1 MAKNKLLATEP
12 AGDAALL
19 NGQPV
24 KEKHESIWKDVF
36 AGIVSNKASLV
47 SGIFILILAAI
58 AIVTKLA
65 PGILPYDPYAQNLGE
80 SLLGPSAQHW
90 FGTDIQGRDI
100 FCRVLVGTQITLT
113 VGLAAVAISLT
124 VGVILGSIAGYK
136 GGKWDTVIMRIM
148 DMMLA
153 IPSIL
158 LAIAIMAALGPG
170 IEKAVV
176 AIGLVAIPEYAR
188 IVRSEILSIKEN
200 DYVAAARVIGDSNFK
215 IVFKHVL
222 PNVLPSIIVRAT
234 LGISTAILDAAA
246 LGFLGLGVQPPAA
259 EWGDMLGRGRNELF
273 RAPWLMIFPGLAIT
287 LTVLAFNLLGDGVRD
302 GLDPKARMQA
312 RSWRS
317 WASRVPASP

>member
-188 IVRSEILSIKEN
+188 RSS
-200 DYVAAARVIGDSNFK
+200 
-215 IVFKHVL
+215 
-222 PNVLPSIIVRAT
+222 PSRRTTTWPPRASSAIPT
-234 LGISTAILDAAA
+234 SRSCSSTCFPTCCRPSSSAPRWASPRPSST
-246 LGFLGLGVQPPAA
+246 QPPSASSAWACSRLPPNGATCWAA
-259 EWGDMLGRGRNELF
+259 GATSCSARLG
-273 RAPWLMIFPGLAIT
+273 
-287 LTVLAFNLLGDGVRD
+287 
-302 GLDPKARMQA
+302 
-312 RSWRS
+312 S
-317 WASRVPASP
+317 

>member
-12 AGDAALL
+12 ALDAAAVE
-19 NGQPV
+19 PV
-24 KEKHESIWKDVF
+24 AIKEKHESIWKDIF
-36 AGIVSNKASLV
+36 AGIASNKASLI
-47 SGIFILILAAI
+47 SGIFILILAII
-58 AIVTKLA
+58 AIVTKLF
-65 PGILPYDPYAQNLGE
+65 PQVLPYDPYAQDLGQ
-80 SLLGPSAQHW
+80 SLLAPSAAHW
-90 FGTDIQGRDI
+90 FGTDLQGRDI
-100 FCRVLVGTQITLT
+100 FSRVLVGTQISLT
-113 VGLAAVAISLT
+113 VGLVAVAISLT
-124 VGVILGSIAGYK
+124 IGVLLGSIAGYK

-176 AIGLVAIPEYAR
+176 AIGLVSIPEYAR

-200 DYVAAARVIGDSNFK
+200 DYVAAARVIGDSNAA
-215 IVFKHVL
+215 IVFRHVL

-234 LGISTAILDAAA
+234 LGISTAVLDTAA
-246 LGFLGLGVQPPAA
+246 LGFLGLGVQPPDA

-287 LTVLAFNLLGDGVRD
+287 LTVLAFNLLGNGIRD
-302 GLDPKARMQA
+302 GLDPKARK
-312 RSWRS
+312 R
-317 WASRVPASP
+317 

>member
-1 MAKNKLLATEP
+1 M
-12 AGDAALL
+12 
-19 NGQPV
+19 
-24 KEKHESIWKDVF
+24 
-36 AGIVSNKASLV
+36 
-47 SGIFILILAAI
+47 
-58 AIVTKLA
+58 
-65 PGILPYDPYAQNLGE
+65 
-80 SLLGPSAQHW
+80 
-90 FGTDIQGRDI
+90 
-100 FCRVLVGTQITLT
+100 LVGTQITLT

-176 AIGLVAIPEYAR
+176 AIGLVAIPESAR

-302 GLDPKARMQA
+302 GLDPKARK
-312 RSWRS
+312 R
-317 WASRVPASP
+317 

>member
-1 MAKNKLLATEP
+1 MSNSKQLATEP
-12 AGDAALL
+12 ATTLTA
-19 NGQPV
+19 QPV

-36 AGIVSNKASLV
+36 AGIVSNKASLI
-47 SGIFILILAAI
+47 SGIFILILATI
-58 AIVTKLA
+58 AVVTKLA
-65 PGILPYDPYAQNLGE
+65 PGVLPYDPYAQDLSQ
-80 SLLGPSAQHW
+80 SLVGPSAAHW

-113 VGLAAVAISLT
+113 VGLLAVAISLSA
-124 VGVILGSIAGYK
+124 GVILGAIAGYK
-136 GGKWDTVIMRIM
+136 GGKLDTVIMRIM

-170 IEKAVV
+170 IEKAIV

-200 DYVAAARVIGDSNFK
+200 DYVAAARVVGDSNFK
-215 IVFKHVL
+215 IIFRHVL
-222 PNVLPSIIVRAT
+222 PNVMPSIIVRAT

-246 LGFLGLGVQPPAA
+246 LGFLGLGVQPPDA

-302 GLDPKARMQA
+302 GLDPKARK
-312 RSWRS
+312 R
-317 WASRVPASP
+317 

>member
-1 MAKNKLLATEP
+1 MSQNKQLATEHGATTTLATQP
-12 AGDAALL
+12 A
-19 NGQPV
+19 
-24 KEKHESIWKDVF
+24 KEKRESIWKDVF
-36 AGIVSNKASLV
+36 AGIVSNKAALI
-47 SGIFILILAAI
+47 SGIFILILVAI
-58 AIVTKLA
+58 AVITKLV
-65 PGILPYDPYAQNLGE
+65 PGVLPYDPYAQNLSE
-80 SLLGPSAQHW
+80 SLQGPSSAHW
-90 FGTDIQGRDI
+90 FGTDVQGRDI

-113 VGLAAVAISLT
+113 VGLAAVAISLS

-136 GGKWDTVIMRIM
+136 GGKWDTVIMRVM

-188 IVRSEILSIKEN
+188 IVRSEILAIKEN
-200 DYVAAARVIGDSNFK
+200 DYVAAARVVGDSNFK
-215 IVFKHVL
+215 IVFRHVL
-222 PNVLPSIIVRAT
+222 PNVMPSIIVRAT

-302 GLDPKARMQA
+302 GLDPKARK
-312 RSWRS
+312 R
-317 WASRVPASP
+317 

>member
-1 MAKNKLLATEP
+1 VIRMAKNKLLATEP

-234 LGISTAILDAAA
+234 LGISTAILDAPAP
-246 LGFLGLGVQPPAA
+246 GGWGGHPPAA

-302 GLDPKARMQA
+302 GLDPKARK
-312 RSWRS
+312 R
-317 WASRVPASP
+317 

>member
-65 PGILPYDPYAQNLGE
+65 PGILPYPYAQNLGE

-302 GLDPKARMQA
+302 GLDPKARK
-312 RSWRS
+312 R
-317 WASRVPASP
+317 